1 MKLIPIGLISFFAFV
16 FMTLAVPAA
25 PAWGASADLQ
35 STISRLKNNPYYRG
49 RVLSTHI
56 REFDGRTI
64 FEVRILKKNDRI
76 VIVYI
81 DPETGG
87 VIGDS
92 LGDRDNGKKK
102 KRKRR

>member
-1 MKLIPIGLISFFAFV
+1 MRVFPTGLISIFAFV
-16 FMTLAVPAA
+16 FISLAIPIA
-25 PAWGASADLQ
+25 PVWSDSADLQ
-35 STISRLKNNPYYRG
+35 SSISRLKNNPHYRG
-49 RVLSTHI
+49 KVLSTHI
-56 REFDGRTI
+56 RELDNRSI

-92 LGDRDNGKKK
+92 LEGSGKRKKNKK
-102 KRKRR
+102 KRR

>member
-1 MKLIPIGLISFFAFV
+1 MRVVLTGLIGIFAFAYLS
-16 FMTLAVPAA
+16 LAFPACSSA
-25 PAWGASADLQ
+25 ADLQ
-35 STISRLKNNPYYRG
+35 ASISRLKNNPNYRG
-49 RVLSTHI
+49 RILSTHI
-56 REFDGRTI
+56 REFDGRSI

-92 LGDRDNGKKK
+92 LGSSK
-102 KRKRR
+102 KRGNKKNKRK